1 MDWVKIGSALFLVAM
16 MVFIFPRMR
25 AAAKDA
31 PKGSSSEWM
40 GFLLIVLAVG
50 AFVFLLIKM
59 V

>member
-25 AAAKDA
+25 AAAKNA
-31 PKGSSSEWM
+31 PKGSSSDWM
-40 GFLLIVLAVG
+40 GFVVIIVAVA
-50 AFVFLLIKM
+50 AFVMLLIKL

>member
-1 MDWVKIGSALFLVAM
+1 MDWLKIASALFLVAM

-31 PKGSSSEWM
+31 PKGSSKDWM
-40 GFLLIVLAVG
+40 GFVVIIAAVA
-50 AFVFLLIKM
+50 AFVMLLIKM

>member
-25 AAAKDA
+25 QAIKHS
-31 PKGSSSEWM
+31 PKGTGSQWTN
-40 GFLLIVLAVG
+40 FLVILLVVS
-50 AFVFLLIKM
+50 AFVMFLISM